1 MTSFLSVIVP
11 VYNEELVIDRM
22 YKRLTEVLSGR
33 DFRYEIILV
42 NDGSRDRTIDL
53 AREICEKDPN
63 VKLISFSR
71 NFGHQI
77 AVTAGMD
84 RAKGNMIALID
95 ADLQDPPEV
104 LLEMVEKWKEGYQVV
119 YGTRARRKGE
129 SFIKLIT
136 ASLFYRIL
144 RRLTS
149 VDIPLDTGDFRLMD
163 AKVVASLRKM
173 QERNRFVRGMVSWVG
188 FKQGKVEYVRE
199 PRFAGETKYPFRKMM
214 KFALDG
220 IFSFSHI
227 PLKLASSLGFFCAI
241 LSFALIG
248 YALYSKYFL
257 PDRTIPGWTSVFI
270 AIVFI
275 GGIQLI
281 SIGILGEY
289 IGRIYEEAKDRPLYI
304 VDEDINF

>member
-1 MTSFLSVIVP
+1 MASLLSVIVP
-11 VYNEELVIDRM
+11 MYNEELVIERM

-53 AREICEKDPN
+53 SREICKKDPN
-63 VKLISFSR
+63 VKLVGFSR

-84 RAKGNMIALID
+84 RATGDMIALID

-129 SFIKLIT
+129 SFIKLTT
-136 ASLFYRIL
+136 ASLFYRVL

-163 AKVVASLRKM
+163 AKVVASIRKM
-173 QERNRFVRGMVSWVG
+173 QERNRFVPGMESWVAL
-188 FKQGKVEYVRE
+188 
-199 PRFAGETKYPFRKMM
+199 PYP
-214 KFALDG
+214 L
-220 IFSFSHI
+220 
-227 PLKLASSLGFFCAI
+227 
-241 LSFALIG
+241 
-248 YALYSKYFL
+248 LYLFMCYNT
-257 PDRTIPGWTSVFI
+257 RT
-270 AIVFI
+270 
-275 GGIQLI
+275 
-281 SIGILGEY
+281 
-289 IGRIYEEAKDRPLYI
+289 
-304 VDEDINF
+304 